1 MKAVYHLISSVCYT
15 GAAKKMI
22 NSLLCITSFLRCV
35 TPTPEVIV
43 DFSMLCITSFL
54 RCVTP
59 DFGKVI
65 DYKKIESDFVSGNSL
80 TLRTSQLPHL
90 I

>member
-1 MKAVYHLISSVCYT
+1 MSLISS
-15 GAAKKMI
+15 K
-22 NSLLCITSFLRCV
+22 LCITSFLRCV

-65 DYKKIESDFVSGNSL
+65 DYKKIESDFVSGKF
-80 TLRTSQLPHL
+80 PHVKDITAAPFDIIIL
-90 I
+90 SYS